1 LNGTWQSFGGV
12 ATPVGEARPGWKV
25 LRVLGN
31 LLGLPGFDYTTSE
44 EVRDEARKAAGVE
57 AGNVQVSA
65 YAGTHA
71 PVAGEGGVTV
81 AVPMYAVDAVVR
93 RATALQHTPESLRGA
108 AAV

>member
-1 LNGTWQSFGGV
+1 
-12 ATPVGEARPGWKV
+12 V

-31 LLGLPGFDYTTSE
+31 LLGLPGCDYTTSE

-57 AGNVQVSA
+57 AGNVQVAA

-93 RATALQHTPESLRGA
+93 RAAALQHTPEALRGA